1 MSRKRRDRMPDV
13 ASLMAELNEALNRDF
28 DPRRA
33 RQIHGKT
40 VPELMAERDARERAA
55 ARERSAFDDIIRAS
69 WPHKTTDN

>member
-40 VPELMAERDARERAA
+40 VPELMAERDARERDT
-55 ARERSAFDDIIRAS
+55 FDDIIRAS
-69 WPHKTTDN
+69 WPTRGRNT

>member
-40 VPELMAERDARERAA
+40 VPELMAERDARERDTFA
-55 ARERSAFDDIIRAS
+55 DIIRAS